1 MFENGGGEGG
11 VEVWFGHFRTQTQK
25 NCLLINFFIGCWI
38 PTFDVFLTS
47 DLAGNRYQERGGA
60 FTAFSTNFVIS
71 LIGLINKMEMK
82 TKDLPPPKNTLVKH
96 RNSLK
101 VMFPSDNIS

>member
-38 PTFDVFLTS
+38 PTFDVFLAS
-47 DLAGNRYQERGGA
+47 DLAGNRY
-60 FTAFSTNFVIS
+60 
-71 LIGLINKMEMK
+71 
-82 TKDLPPPKNTLVKH
+82 
-96 RNSLK
+96 
-101 VMFPSDNIS
+101 